1 MLIHSF
7 NEYLRDGR
15 TFHGSAGH
23 TRQKTKPTEQVG
35 SKSALGDL
43 PGGPVV
49 RTPHCSGGMG
59 LIPGWGIRIP
69 HPEQYVQKKKRE
81 DKDKDTN
88 ELTYIWNLEK
98 PPNL

>member
-1 MLIHSF
+1 
-7 NEYLRDGR
+7 
-15 TFHGSAGH
+15 
-23 TRQKTKPTEQVG
+23 
-35 SKSALGDL
+35 
-43 PGGPVV
+43 
-49 RTPHCSGGMG
+49 MG